1 LTNSVLNA
9 GNIVP
14 KPTPRNSATA
24 KNRYLHN
31 TGFHTAIA
39 AQEES
44 TKKQT
49 QTRYIPKAI
58 TCVTRPLSTWR
69 PEKILEIAIPTAIS
83 VKKIPTF
90 DVIPIS
96 AAYIATYVVV
106 IP

>member
-1 LTNSVLNA
+1 M
-9 GNIVP
+9 
-14 KPTPRNSATA
+14 
-24 KNRYLHN
+24 HN